1 MAWVR
6 RTAFSYTFNNADG
19 TKRARR
25 GLYWKKDT
33 YREWFEWAKMS
44 GKYPSDWGNLDDF
57 EFEEWWKHD
66 DYGFELFC
74 EPAEREPLEVVRLI
88 EDDKHIKHLRID
100 LTGDP
105 KKLEL
110 MFKNFL
116 KKNQQKPDLNSHA
129 RYQPLRHQT
138 YLKLNAYAR
147 YRRTY
152 VMREIEGKSR
162 GDVIE
167 DRMPPKAPHMT
178 TKVRKEQIIS
188 YRTDPELQRSISR
201 EVQKAKLI
209 IKNVEKGR
217 FPF

>member
-1 MAWVR
+1 
-6 RTAFSYTFNNADG
+6 
-19 TKRARR
+19 
-25 GLYWKKDT
+25 
-33 YREWFEWAKMS
+33 MS

-74 EPAEREPLEVVRLI
+74 EPEEREPLEVVKII

-116 KKNQQKPDLNSHA
+116 KKNQQKPDLNSYA

-138 YLKLNAYAR
+138 YLKLKAYAR

-178 TKVRKEQIIS
+178 TKVREEQIIS
-188 YRTDPELQRSISR
+188 YRADPELQRSISR